1 MKTLTTREN
10 VKVSQ
15 NVYIPAGTPL
25 QLRHPFSRYN
35 TFQAVIWKGK
45 VIYIH
50 SSVFEEV
57 MEPEQTAIFQEEN
70 E

>member
-1 MKTLTTREN
+1 MKILTTRED

-15 NVYIPAGTPL
+15 KVYIPAGTPL
-25 QLRHPFSRYN
+25 QLRYPFSGYN

-50 SSVFEEV
+50 SSYFVEV
-57 MEPEQTAIFQEEN
+57 TEMERE
-70 E
+70 